1 MERTLEAKV
10 GSAVDTWI
18 AWLPRWKPA
27 THRVRTRLCRRC
39 LGSPFLK
46 AIGLDADVPHGVQH
60 GLTTR
65 MKSLIDDVVDEY
77 TEKNLPLLS
86 RELRAAERRKARDY
100 RPDIG
105 LDPEFDGLQLDP
117 DPVPGEPFLFTLG
130 ELAEGGDVPE
140 SVRPVELSDEEKQAL
155 RTEIQLADECA
166 DHAGRLICQ
175 FLQPHRVRAREAVA
189 AIVEPQVNALLDALS
204 ESLDAPPTR
213 W

>member
-10 GSAVDTWI
+10 GGAVDAWI

-39 LGSPFLK
+39 LGSPFLT

-65 MKSLIDDVVDEY
+65 MKALIDDVVDEY
-77 TEKNLPLLS
+77 TDQNLPVLS
-86 RELRAAERRKARDY
+86 RELKETERRKARSY
-100 RPDIG
+100 RPEVG
-105 LDPEFDGLQLDP
+105 LDPEFDGLQVDP

-130 ELAEGGDVPE
+130 ELAEGDGPPE
-140 SVRPVELSDEEKQAL
+140 SERPIELGEEEKQAL
-155 RTEIQLADECA
+155 RTEIRLADECA
-166 DHAGRLICQ
+166 DHAGRLICG
-175 FLQPHRVRAREAVA
+175 FLQQHRVRAREAVA
-189 AIVEPQVNALLDALS
+189 EIVEPQVSALLDALS
-204 ESLDAPPTR
+204 ESLDVPPTR